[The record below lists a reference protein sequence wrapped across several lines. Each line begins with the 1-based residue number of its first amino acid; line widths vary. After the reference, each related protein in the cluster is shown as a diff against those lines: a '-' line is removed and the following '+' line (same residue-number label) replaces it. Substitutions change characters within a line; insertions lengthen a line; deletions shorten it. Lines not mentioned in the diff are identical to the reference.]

1 MKALTDVLVT
11 SSNARKIVE
20 TFPRDEKIVFGP
32 DRNLGN
38 YINSVTGRDMVLWNG
53 ACHVHEKFSVERLLK
68 LKEQHPGAKVLAHP
82 ECKKALVMVADKVG
96 STAALI
102 NYAVDSD
109 EKVFIVAT
117 ESGIIHELRKRC
129 PDKTFIP
136 APPDDV
142 TCACN
147 ECGYMKLNTLEK
159 LRDCLRDEI
168 PEINIDPAVAEK
180 ARRPIER
187 MLELS

>member
-1 MKALTDVLVT
+1 VT
-11 SSNARKIVE
+11 
-20 TFPRDEKIVFGP
+20 
-32 DRNLGN
+32 
-38 YINSVTGRDMVLWNG
+38 
-53 ACHVHEKFSVERLLK
+53 
-68 LKEQHPGAKVLAHP
+68 
-82 ECKKALVMVADKVG
+82 VADKVG

-102 NYAVDSD
+102 KYAVDSD

-136 APPDDV
+136 APPDEAG
-142 TCACN
+142 CACN

-159 LRDCLRDEI
+159 LRDCLRDET